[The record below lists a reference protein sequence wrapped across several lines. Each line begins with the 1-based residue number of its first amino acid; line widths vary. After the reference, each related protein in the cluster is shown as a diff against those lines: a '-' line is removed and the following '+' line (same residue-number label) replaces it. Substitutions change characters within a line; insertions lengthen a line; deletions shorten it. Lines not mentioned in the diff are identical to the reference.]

1 MRSRGAFPAFSV
13 LWRNGANMIIVM
25 KTGAL
30 KKDRDEVLKRIRE
43 LGYKPHVIHGSTR
56 DVIGAVGDERGKMV
70 LQKLE
75 SLHGVESVLP
85 ILQPYKLAS
94 KELKK
99 ESSIVCINDQVSIGG
114 SELIVMAGPCSVES
128 EQQII
133 ESAVAVKKAGAQML
147 RGGAFKPRT
156 SPYSFQG
163 LEEEGLK
170 LMAKARDLTGL
181 PFVTEV
187 INPETA
193 DLVAEYADVLQIGA
207 RNSQNFALL
216 KKVGQINRPV
226 MLKRGMSMT
235 IQEFLMSAEYIMSEG
250 NQSVI
255 LCERGIRTFET
266 ATRNT
271 LDLSAIPVLKERTHL
286 PIVIDPSHG
295 TGNHHYVAPMCYAA
309 VAAGADGLIV
319 EVHPDPEHASSD
331 GPQSLKPAK
340 FEAMMAKLRLFAEAA
355 GKTI

>member
-1 MRSRGAFPAFSV
+1 
-13 LWRNGANMIIVM
+13 MIIVM
-25 KTGAL
+25 KAGAT
-30 KKDRDEVLKRIRE
+30 KKERDEVLKRIRE

-56 DVIGAVGDERGKMV
+56 DVIGAIGDERGKAV
-70 LQKLE
+70 LQKVE
-75 SLHGVESVLP
+75 SMHGVENVLP

-99 ESSIVCINDQVSIGG
+99 EASLVRVNDQVCIGG
-114 SELIVMAGPCSVES
+114 PQLIVMAGPCSVES
-128 EQQII
+128 EEQII
-133 ESAVAVKKAGAQML
+133 ESAVAVKAAGAQML

-163 LEEEGLK
+163 MEEEGLK
-170 LMAKARDLTGL
+170 LLAKAREVTGL

-193 DLVAEYADVLQIGA
+193 ELVAEYSDMLQIGA
-207 RNSQNFALL
+207 RNAQNFALL
-216 KKVGQINRPV
+216 KKVGQLKRPV
-226 MLKRGMSMT
+226 LLKRGMSMT

-271 LDLSAIPVLKERTHL
+271 LDLSAIPVLKGKTHL
-286 PIVIDPSHG
+286 PVVIDPSHG

-309 VAAGADGLIV
+309 VAAGADGLMV
-319 EVHPDPEHASSD
+319 EVHPDPENASSD
-331 GPQSLKPAK
+331 GAQSLKPAK
-340 FEAMMAKLRLFAEAA
+340 FAAMMEKLKLFAAAA
-355 GKTI
+355 GRTL